1 MTMSNKLR
9 AALLVCALGAAATV
23 HAQGLRFLHNTPIS
37 RFNDADMRLY
47 TAAAS
52 QALQAPEPGE
62 PVRWKNEKTGSEG
75 TVTASPGTREGCRR
89 LLVENR
95 HKQLSSKGEH
105 HVCKIDGQWKAEY

>member
-9 AALLVCALGAAATV
+9 AALLACALGATAGA

-37 RFNDADMRLY
+37 RFNDADLRLY

-52 QALQAPEPGE
+52 KALEAPEPGE

-75 TVTASPGTREGCRR
+75 TVTASPGAREGCRR
-89 LLVENR
+89 LVVENR
-95 HKQLSSKGEH
+95 HKQLFAKGEH
-105 HVCKIDGQWKAEY
+105 HVCNVGGQWKAEY